1 MGKSTRTS
9 ILLAM
14 AAAAL
19 LLMTLLDD
27 SIWGLL
33 VGSWALMFWGW
44 SGTKPQ
50 EVTGDV
56 SGLSVQDIKAYRV
69 EHPGATI
76 VDAVN
81 ALGKPKA

>member
-33 VGSWALMFWGW
+33 VGSWALMFWGMVRH
-44 SGTKPQ
+44 Q
-50 EVTGDV
+50 
-56 SGLSVQDIKAYRV
+56 A
-69 EHPGATI
+69 PGSHR
-76 VDAVN
+76 
-81 ALGKPKA
+81 

>member
-1 MGKSTRTS
+1 MRTS
-9 ILLAM
+9 ILLAL
-14 AAAAL
+14 AAASV
-19 LLMTLLDD
+19 LLMTLLED
-27 SIWGLL
+27 SLWGLL
-33 VGSWALMFWGW
+33 VGCWALMFWGW
-44 SGTKPQ
+44 TGPKPQ
-50 EVTGDV
+50 EVTGDA